1 MKGIK
6 YLMRLKKIRKIVRW
20 VIKYCNYTEIGTYI
34 EDSSKQEYINYI
46 LSTYNNKL
54 SSINYKIAVDVANG
68 AAGAI
73 IDDVLEDLD

>member
-1 MKGIK
+1 MEHI
-6 YLMRLKKIRKIVRW
+6 
-20 VIKYCNYTEIGTYI
+20 I